1 MSWGNL
7 SKIAKGEND
16 MTFAHLHTHSDASK
30 DGLREVSQLVKAA
43 KNYGFTSLAI
53 TDHGS
58 LANAV
63 SFALECKTVGIK
75 SIIGLEAYV
84 KFDGKTG
91 HLTLLGHGQ
100 SGLENLIRLNNKGH
114 AGSTKAPEFSLD
126 DLLADCKD
134 IICLSGCVASPFNQL
149 PYSEAVALTSKFK
162 HVFGN
167 RFFMEMMFVAD
178 TDTWSRPIKL
188 AERGNIPLVV
198 TNDVHF
204 PLHQDASIHQLVT
217 KMRAGFSYNSS
228 ELWLKPE
235 EQIWKRA
242 KRFVSKEMF
251 DEAVGNVS
259 MIVGKIKSVEFNS
272 EPTLPHI
279 PNADKELVSL
289 VNRYSP
295 KLPTEKEYKKRI
307 AYELQ
312 IISKMDYSSYFVIL
326 HDIVD
331 GARKL
336 GAYVGPGRGSGAGSL
351 VLYTLGITD
360 IDPIRYEL
368 PFERFLNPQRKGM
381 PDVDVDIDSQHRD
394 VVIDYVAKRWNGVPI
409 GTVVRYSHKTVVH
422 DLSKALKI
430 PRPLENEIAEKGPTS
445 TAFKRLVEEDK
456 VFAQAY
462 DTIMGQIR
470 HRGRH
475 AAGVVITD
483 RSVPIERASG
493 NLVAAWTQGKLGEM
507 EKAGIVKYDLLGL
520 EALTILNILEKQMPK
535 EAARSKI
542 HEDGDKA
549 FELFQKGD
557 LSGVFQF
564 SGSFG
569 IRALTMKLSPTKF
582 DDLTALNALYR
593 PGALDAGTA
602 DKFVEWRHS
611 PRKVPAIIE
620 DILAPTYGAIV
631 YQEQVMSLYARMTKG
646 TFADADTIR
655 RIIVKAQDK
664 FDDPEWQR
672 QFEEIRTKFV
682 MGAIHNHG
690 ISEVVAKKIW
700 DEIATHSRYSFNK
713 AHSTA
718 YAQIAWQM
726 AYWKY
731 YHPVEFYAAM
741 MSSDRENLTQY
752 IFEVINRGIKVRLPT
767 VNQIGDNDRFIVDG
781 DSIII
786 PANVIKYVTN
796 VAPIRDELKKGPFK
810 SIEDFM
816 ARVPRNAIRGQ
827 ARASL
832 VGVGA
837 FKGIP
842 GSLDKLG
849 ISGKSKE
856 MLDEIKRSSNPE
868 REAQLRLLGFIIP
881 TKSEIKKI
889 EEASKDGLVTG
900 IIAAKKEKKSGFGP
914 YTVYYLIP
922 QGLFWTRGLR
932 TEELR
937 IGDFVAAK
945 IRPSSGKATMVRKL

>member
-1 MSWGNL
+1 MSF
-7 SKIAKGEND
+7 
-16 MTFAHLHTHSDASK
+16 THLHTHSDASK

-43 KNYGFTSLAI
+43 KEYGFKSLAV

-63 SFALECKTVGIK
+63 SFSLECKLAGIK
-75 SIIGLEAYV
+75 PIIGLEAYV
-84 KFDGKTG
+84 KFDGHTG

-100 SGLENLIRLNNKGH
+100 KGLENLIRLNNIGH
-114 AGSTKAPEFSLD
+114 ASSTKAPEFSLD
-126 DLLADCKD
+126 DLLSDCRD

-162 HVFGN
+162 HVFGS

-188 AERGNIPLVV
+188 AERGNIPLVL

-204 PLHQDASIHQLVT
+204 PLHEDATIHQLVT
-217 KMRAGFSYNSS
+217 KMRAGYSYNSN
-228 ELWLKPE
+228 ELWLKTP

-242 KRFVSKEMF
+242 KRFISKDMF
-251 DEAVGNVS
+251 EEAVNNVS
-259 MIVGKIKSVEFNS
+259 MIVGKIKPVEFNA

-279 PNADKELVSL
+279 DDADAKLFELV
-289 VNRYSP
+289 
-295 KLPTEKEYKKRI
+295 KKGKVPLRGKYLERI
-307 AYELQ
+307 KYELS
-312 IISKMDYSSYFVIL
+312 IINKMDYSSYFVIL
-326 HDIVD
+326 HDIIE

-336 GAYVGPGRGSGAGSL
+336 GAYIGPGRGSGAGSL
-351 VLYTLGITD
+351 VLYVLGVTD
-360 IDPIRYEL
+360 IDPLIYNL

-381 PDVDVDIDSQHRD
+381 PDVDVDIDSRHRD

-422 DLSKALKI
+422 DLAKALKI
-430 PRPLENEIAEKGPTS
+430 PRPIENEMAEKGPDS
-445 TAFKRLVEEDK
+445 SVFKKIAEEDR
-456 VFAQAY
+456 VFSQAY
-462 DTIMGQIR
+462 ETIMGQIR

-475 AAGVVITD
+475 AAGVVITN
-483 RSVPIERASG
+483 RAIPIERASG

-520 EALTILNILEKQMPK
+520 EALTILQLLEEMMPH

-542 HEDGDKA
+542 HEEGDKA

-557 LSGVFQF
+557 VSGIFQF
-564 SGSFG
+564 SGSYG
-569 IRALTMKLSPTKF
+569 IRNLTMKLSPTKF
-582 DDLTALNALYR
+582 EDLVALNALYR

-611 PRKVPAIIE
+611 PRKVPPLIA
-620 DILAPTYGAIV
+620 DILEETYGAIV
-631 YQEQVMSLYARMTKG
+631 YQEQVMALFARMTGG
-646 TFADADTIR
+646 TLADADNIR
-655 RIIVKAQDK
+655 RLIVKAQGK
-664 FDDPEWQR
+664 MGETEWQEQIEVERKKFFDGGLR
-672 QFEEIRTKFV
+672 QGMKKETIE
-682 MGAIHNHG
+682 
-690 ISEVVAKKIW
+690 KIW
-700 DEIATHSRYSFNK
+700 SEILTHSRYSFNK
-713 AHSTA
+713 AHATA
-718 YAQIAWQM
+718 YAQIAWQT
-726 AYWKY
+726 AFWKY
-731 YHPVEFYAAM
+731 YHPVQFYAAM

-752 IFEVINRGIKVRLPT
+752 IFEVIKRGIKVKMPT
-767 VNQIGDNDRFIVDG
+767 INQIGDNDRFIVDG

-796 VAPIRDELKKGPFK
+796 VTPIREELKKGPFL
-810 SIEDFM
+810 SIENFM
-816 ARVPRNAIRGQ
+816 DRVPRNSIRGQ

-832 VGVGA
+832 LGIGA
-837 FKGIP
+837 FKGIK
-842 GSLDKLG
+842 GSLEKLG

-856 MLDEIKRSSNPE
+856 MLDEIRSSPNPE

-881 TKSEIKKI
+881 TKAEIKKI
-889 EEASKDGLVTG
+889 EEASEAGMITG
-900 IIAAKKEKKSGFGP
+900 IIASKKEKKSGFGP

-922 QGLFWTRGLR
+922 NGLFWTRGMR
-932 TEELR
+932 SDELK

-945 IRPSSGKATMVRKL
+945 VRPSSGKATTVKKI